1 MADEYNYKLYS
12 PELDYSMNDYS
23 GLGDLY
29 NKPDFVSRQPNQFSG
44 GFYETPTNQP
54 SFTRAYDPTDYTN
67 FGATSPQFLNQ
78 TSGSFPASYQMPES
92 FTPRQ
97 PTEYSGGEY
106 EVDPATGE
114 PRKTTGLMDTF
125 RNFSMPQV
133 SQGQADMFKGLAG
146 LYSAYQGRNQAAQ
159 LRAAAQQQD
168 PFGAQRGQYQQLL
181 SQSYANPN
189 AFTSTPEARMQQD
202 ALRQQLERLDAKS
215 GRRSQYGARAVQL
228 AQAQAKQL
236 ADYRAGLQQAAGSGI
251 SPSGAGLL
259 QSQAAQAEMTAG
271 GAPFQALSDIF
282 TGQSPQY
289 RAQAAENQKLKDS
302 IALLSK

>member
-1 MADEYNYKLYS
+1 LKNNSTPNYFSQSTVNPSSFGENQDYS
-12 PELDYSMNDYS
+12 YTPDYSMYAGDNPNYFS
-23 GLGDLY
+23 SNPSNAFSLGDLY
-29 NKPDFVSRQPNQFSG
+29 TPPTSTASG
-44 GFYETPTNQP
+44 FGGTGLDPSVGVAGYMPEEETPWWK
-54 SFTRAYDPTDYTN
+54 
-67 FGATSPQFLNQ
+67 GKL
-78 TSGSFPASYQMPES
+78 
-92 FTPRQ
+92 
-97 PTEYSGGEY
+97 
-106 EVDPATGE
+106 
-114 PRKTTGLMDTF
+114 
-125 RNFSMPQV
+125 PQV
-133 SQGQADMFKGLAG
+133 SQGQADVFKGLAG
-146 LYSAYQGRNQAAQ
+146 LYSAYQGRNQANQ
-159 LRAAAQQQD
+159 LRQAAQQQD

-236 ADYRAGLQQAAGSGI
+236 ADYRSGLQQAAGTGI
-251 SPSGAGLL
+251 APSGAGLL

-282 TGQSPQY
+282 TGQTPQY

-302 IALLSK
+302 IALLTK